1 MFTHSSF
8 AIGFLYIKGGYEVGW
23 VLIYEGLV
31 HHGTVKMRKALFI
44 DRDGTIN
51 KDCPY
56 CHDISQLVIYPDI
69 IDIMKEYQKNGY
81 IIVIITNQS
90 GIGRG
95 YFTLFQFQKFHNELL
110 RRLEE
115 KEIYVTG
122 TYFCPHRPEEKCNCR
137 KPGLELIFQ
146 AARELKINIK
156 KSVIIGD
163 RDDIEGEMGRS
174 LGIEYK
180 ILKR

>member
-1 MFTHSSF
+1 M
-8 AIGFLYIKGGYEVGW
+8 K
-23 VLIYEGLV
+23 
-31 HHGTVKMRKALFI
+31 KALFI

-56 CHDISQLVIYPDI
+56 CNDISQLEIYPDI
-69 IDIMKEYQKNGY
+69 IGIMNEYQKNNY

-95 YFTLFQFQKFHNELL
+95 YFTLSQFQEFHNELL

-115 KEIYVTG
+115 KGISVTG
-122 TYFCPHRPEEKCNCR
+122 TYFCPHRPEENCNCR
-137 KPGLELIFQ
+137 KPALELIFK
-146 AARELKINIK
+146 AAKELNIDIK
-156 KSVIIGD
+156 KSIIIGD